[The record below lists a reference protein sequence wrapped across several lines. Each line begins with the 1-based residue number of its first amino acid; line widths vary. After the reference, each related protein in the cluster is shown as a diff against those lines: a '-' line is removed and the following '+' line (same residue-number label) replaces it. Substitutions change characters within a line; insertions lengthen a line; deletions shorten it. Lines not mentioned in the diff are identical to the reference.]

1 MRAFV
6 GPSKAIGTVLG
17 LHCFGS
23 VPWPCSVRLVC
34 PSCHSTDALGHVLF
48 VWMDWG
54 DCLVCHETSLW
65 TDCLATA
72 GVKHVLWVGGT
83 FLELDRDKSRERF
96 RPLGIRGSAQSLNDT
111 GVAHFVEWCRCV
123 YVLVH
128 FVVSLCKV
136 QGAPMQK
143 RGRRRMCVYVCV
155 WRDCVVKV
163 EGTEVHMGVLHRSGW
178 MQWVDV

>member
-1 MRAFV
+1 MSGLTSHLLMAMMVLLNITEMATLWGTQQLILKPGTQNESPPLSVPRRQEV
-6 GPSKAIGTVLG
+6 TKASFWLS
-17 LHCFGS
+17 FGS

-128 FVVSLCKV
+128 FVVSLCQV
-136 QGAPMQK
+136 QGM
-143 RGRRRMCVYVCV
+143 
-155 WRDCVVKV
+155 
-163 EGTEVHMGVLHRSGW
+163 
-178 MQWVDV
+178 